1 MDVPETNQSTP
12 HGTPQETPQDTAM
25 SKTDEAFVADR
36 QIFWGRFTNFA
47 MGATGVVVLVVIGLY
62 VFFG

>member
-12 HGTPQETPQDTAM
+12 M
-25 SKTDEAFVADR
+25 SKIDEAFVADR
-36 QIFWGRFTNFA
+36 QIFWSRFTNFT
-47 MGATGVVVLVVIGLY
+47 MGAVAVVAVVVIGLY

>member
-12 HGTPQETPQDTAM
+12 TT
-25 SKTDEAFVADR
+25 KIDEAFVADR
-36 QIFWGRFTNFA
+36 QIFWSRFTTFTT
-47 MGATGVVVLVVIGLY
+47 GAVVAVTILLVGLY

>member
-12 HGTPQETPQDTAM
+12 MT
-25 SKTDEAFVADR
+25 KIDEAFVADR
-36 QIFWGRFTNFA
+36 QIFWSRFTTFTT
-47 MGATGVVVLVVIGLY
+47 GAVVAVAVVLVALY